1 MYRIIGVDI
10 GSSTIK
16 AAILDLDS
24 GAVTHLTREAFPDR
38 IAGLPP
44 HHYEVDHDEVVRRV
58 TGVIHHLA
66 TAAPD
71 VDSIFCCGQMGGV
84 LLCDQKLRPL
94 TNYLSWRDQRTTLPD
109 DSGQATL
116 ESLRNRWTDSM
127 FEGIGSELKPG
138 SATSLLFWLR
148 QRRQLPDQATPVTL
162 GDYVVCKLCG
172 AAPHM
177 ERTQTIGMINL
188 RTGDWFHDA
197 FAHLH
202 LEDLQWPQLTTAD
215 HAAGTM
221 LIAGRSLSIYPVVG
235 DQQAALKGIDLQPNE
250 LSVNLS
256 TGAQVSQI
264 TATFQPAQCQSRSWF
279 HGQFLNTIT
288 HIPAGRSLN
297 VLESLLTELAR
308 LAGLRIED
316 PWKLIA
322 QAVSHS
328 DGGGLRSDLSFF
340 AGALGCEGRIEGI
353 TTENLTVG
361 NLFQSAFD
369 FMADS
374 CLTCSQRLSAQ
385 PAWQQLAVSGGLVQS
400 FPALRQKLQDRFR
413 LPFREV
419 AEQEE
424 TLLGLLKIAREVLRQ
439 H

>member
-1 MYRIIGVDI
+1 MYRIIGLDI

-16 AAILDLDS
+16 AGILDLDS
-24 GAVTHLTREAFPDR
+24 GAVTDLTREAFPER
-38 IAGLPP
+38 IAGLPS
-44 HHYEVDHDEVVRRV
+44 HHFEVDPDEVVRRV
-58 TGVIHHLA
+58 AGLIHRLA

-71 VDSIFCCGQMGGV
+71 IDSIFCCGQMGGV
-84 LLCDQKLRPL
+84 LLCNQKLRPL
-94 TNYLSWRDQRTTLPD
+94 TNYLSWRDQRTTLPN
-109 DSGQATL
+109 DSGLTTL

-127 FEGIGSELKPG
+127 FEVIGSELKPG
-138 SATSLLFWLR
+138 SATSLLFWLQ

-162 GDYVVCKLCG
+162 GDYVVSKLCG
-172 AAPHM
+172 VPLQM
-177 ERTQTIGMINL
+177 ERTQTIGMLNL
-188 RTGDWFHDA
+188 RTGDWYHEA

-202 LEDLQWPQLTTAD
+202 LEDLHWPQLTTTD

-221 LIAGRSLSIYPVVG
+221 VIAGRSLSIYPVVG
-235 DQQAALKGIDLQPNE
+235 DQQAALRGIDLQPHE

-308 LAGLRIED
+308 RAGLHIED
-316 PWKLIA
+316 SWNLIA
-322 QAVSHS
+322 QAVSQS
-328 DGGGLRSDLSFF
+328 EGGGLRSDLSFF

-374 CLTCSQRLSAQ
+374 CLTCSQRLNPQ
-385 PAWQQLAVSGGLVQS
+385 PAWHQLAVSGGLVQS
-400 FPALRQKLQDRFR
+400 FPTLRQKLQDRFR

-424 TLLGLLKIAREVLRQ
+424 TLLGLLKIAREMLRL